1 MITLEYFSK
10 EEIIAALKAR
20 SPILLADMLYYCIQI
35 KYDLEF
41 KKLDKKIKL
50 NLQKQKQLFGIENI
64 HEYVKISNQTDRL
77 MEKEEQL
84 SEWYDKAMKEILMEK
99 EEQLSE
105 WYDKAMKEILE
116 QKAKK

>member
-1 MITLEYFSK
+1 MITLEDFSK

-20 SPILLADMLYYCIQI
+20 SPFLLADMLYYCIQI

-50 NLQKQKQLFGIENI
+50 NLQKQKQLVGIENI
-64 HEYVKISNQTDRL
+64 SEYVKISNQTDRL
-77 MEKEEQL
+77 MEKEDQL
-84 SEWYDKAMKEILMEK
+84 I
-99 EEQLSE
+99 E

-116 QKAKK
+116 QKEKK

>member
-1 MITLEYFSK
+1 MIKLEDFSK

-20 SPILLADMLYYCIQI
+20 NPFLLADMLYYCIQI

-50 NLQKQKQLFGIENI
+50 NIQKQKQIIGIENI
-64 HEYVKISNQTDRL
+64 SKYVKISNETDRL
-77 MEKEEQL
+77 MEKE
-84 SEWYDKAMKEILMEK
+84 D
-99 EEQLSE
+99 QLSE

-116 QKAKK
+116 QKGIK